1 MKIESYSTEDTFA
14 FGERCGREA
23 KAGQVFC
30 LYGDLGV
37 GKTVFTQGFAKGLGI
52 REPVTSPTFTIVQ
65 EYEEGRLPFYHFDVY
80 RISDPEEMYEVG
92 FDEYLESGGVCFI
105 EWARLIDEI
114 LPEERT
120 EITIEKDLSRGV
132 EYRLITRTERK
143 REEERP

>member
-92 FDEYLESGGVCFI
+92 FDEYLESGG
-105 EWARLIDEI
+105 LIDEI

-120 EITIEKDLSRGV
+120 EITIEKDLSRGF

>member
-1 MKIESYSTEDTFA
+1 MRQGSQSRAGILPL
-14 FGERCGREA
+14 RRPGR
-23 KAGQVFC
+23 GQNRF
-30 LYGDLGV
+30 Y
-37 GKTVFTQGFAKGLGI
+37 AGLGI

-105 EWARLIDEI
+105 EWAGLIDEI

-120 EITIEKDLSRGV
+120 EITIEKDLSRGF